1 MSSNVSVQRTAWA
14 MSDPLLTEYYDT
26 EWGMPVTSEQGVFE
40 RLTLEAFQSGL
51 SWLTILKKR
60 EAFRGAFSG
69 FNPDVVARYDEMT
82 VERLLQ
88 DTSIIRNRRK
98 IMAAVT
104 NARATIELRETMNGG
119 LPALVW
125 SYMPEMSPVLT
136 SEDTVPSASD
146 ESVALA
152 RALKE
157 RGFVMVG
164 PVTVFALMSA
174 IGIVDLHET
183 LSFRRG
189 CSGLWNPDG
198 TRTARDA
205 PFQRQ

>member
-125 SYMPEMSPVLT
+125 SYMPEISPVLT

>member
-98 IMAAVT
+98 IMATVT

>member
-69 FNPDVVARYDEMT
+69 FNPEVVARYDEMT

-136 SEDTVPSASD
+136 SEDSVPSASD